1 VADQVS
7 QVKISDASQPSDSYT
22 FVTVS
27 WGLGS
32 VRPTKREETM
42 FDLLFVGNPAI
53 DDAIAEPDDMP
64 QSLIARLRGATLKT
78 LEKTYQLAIE
88 SQAQAIALC
97 GSILNPTRVSP
108 AQLIAFR
115 QLILRAADHNCE
127 TLWVTTNPTDA
138 QEYLRVLGEPK
149 GLSFATPLN
158 PWTKTIRSTTVELW
172 AISNEADVDRV
183 AALSS
188 LEPLHRQI
196 LVGSDACHDGHHSV
210 TSFLSSRHLSQP
222 NTLAVWATKSTLSLP
237 HHILPLPSIQSRC
250 HTDSR
255 NSGCYGLT
263 FYRPPSAAD
272 NDSATKNKGAIDQ
285 WKQLPVSDVIWRTIR
300 TESADEDHEGLS
312 QLLWEACSSLVDDLV
327 PEGDETITTARPL
340 VIINCHI
347 ACGTS
352 ITRRLEVNEIA
363 QETKRILRERCAAV
377 APHIWVESIS
387 ADVEE
392 SLAALGRNRSGGRPG
407 ASSSFTSA
415 LADIVTET
423 ENASPVTS
431 AEREAGWLALELLES
446 E

>member
-1 VADQVS
+1 M
-7 QVKISDASQPSDSYT
+7 
-22 FVTVS
+22 TVS
-27 WGLGS
+27 RGLGS

-64 QSLIARLRGATLKT
+64 QSLITRLRGATLKT
-78 LEKTYQLAIE
+78 LEKTYHLAIE
-88 SQAQAIALC
+88 SQAQAIVLC

-115 QLILRAADHNCE
+115 QLILRAADHNCK

-149 GLSFATPLN
+149 GLSFATPLI
-158 PWTKTIRSTTVELW
+158 PWTQTIRSTTVELW

-183 AALSS
+183 AAQSS
-188 LEPLHRQI
+188 LEPLRRQI
-196 LVGSDACHDGHHSV
+196 LVGSDACYDADHSV

-222 NTLAVWATKSTLSLP
+222 NTLAVWATTSTPSLP
-237 HHILPLPSIQSRC
+237 NHILSLPSIQSRC

-272 NDSATKNKGAIDQ
+272 NDSATRNKGAVDQ
-285 WKQLPVSDVIWRTIR
+285 WKQLPVSDVIWRTMR
-300 TESADEDHEGLS
+300 TESADEDHEALS

-340 VIINCHI
+340 VIINFQI

-363 QETKRILRERCAAV
+363 QETKRILRERCAAA
-377 APHIWVESIS
+377 APHIWIESIS

-415 LADIVTET
+415 LADIVTEA
-423 ENASPVTS
+423 ENASSVTS

>member
-1 VADQVS
+1 MADQVS

-22 FVTVS
+22 YVTVS
-27 WGLGS
+27 RGLGC

-53 DDAIAEPDDMP
+53 DDGIAEPDDMP

-78 LEKTYQLAIE
+78 LEKTYHLAIE
-88 SQAQAIALC
+88 SQAQAIVLC

-115 QLILRAADHNCE
+115 QLILRAADHDCE
-127 TLWVTTNPTDA
+127 TLWVATNPTDA

-149 GLSFATPLN
+149 GLSFATTFN
-158 PWTKTIRSTTVELW
+158 PWTQTIRSTTVELW

-183 AALSS
+183 AAQSS
-188 LEPLHRQI
+188 FEPLHRQI
-196 LVGSDACHDGHHSV
+196 LVGSDACHDTHHSV
-210 TSFLSSRHLSQP
+210 TSFLSSRHLAQP
-222 NTLAVWATKSTLSLP
+222 NTLAVWATKSTPSLP

-300 TESADEDHEGLS
+300 TESADEDHEALS

-340 VIINCHI
+340 VIINCQI

-363 QETKRILRERCAAV
+363 QETKRILRERCAAA
-377 APHIWVESIS
+377 APHIWIESIS

-415 LADIVTET
+415 LADLVTEA
-423 ENASPVTS
+423 ESASPVTS

>member
-1 VADQVS
+1 MADQVS
-7 QVKISDASQPSDSYT
+7 QVKISDASQPSDSFT

-27 WGLGS
+27 RGLGS

-78 LEKTYQLAIE
+78 LKKTYQLAIE
-88 SQAQAIALC
+88 SQAQAIVLC

-108 AQLIAFR
+108 SQLIAFR

-127 TLWVTTNPTDA
+127 TLWVATNPTDA

-158 PWTKTIRSTTVELW
+158 PWTQTIRSTTVELW
-172 AISNEADVDRV
+172 AISNEADVDHV
-183 AALSS
+183 AAQSS

-196 LVGSDACHDGHHSV
+196 LVGSDACHDAHHSV

-222 NTLAVWATKSTLSLP
+222 NTLAVWATKSTPSLP

-263 FYRPPSAAD
+263 FYRPPSTAD

-300 TESADEDHEGLS
+300 TESADEDHEALS

-327 PEGDETITTARPL
+327 PEDETITTTRPL
-340 VIINCHI
+340 VIINCQI

-352 ITRRLEVNEIA
+352 ITRRLEVNGIA
-363 QETKRILRERCAAV
+363 QETKRILRERCAAA
-377 APHIWVESIS
+377 APHIWIENIS

-415 LADIVTET
+415 LADIVTEA
-423 ENASPVTS
+423 ENASPLTS

>member
-1 VADQVS
+1 MADQVS

-22 FVTVS
+22 YVTVS
-27 WGLGS
+27 RGLGC

-53 DDAIAEPDDMP
+53 DDGIAEPDDMP

-78 LEKTYQLAIE
+78 LEKTYHLAIE
-88 SQAQAIALC
+88 SQAQAIVLC

-115 QLILRAADHNCE
+115 QLILRAADHDCE
-127 TLWVTTNPTDA
+127 TLWVATNPTDA

-149 GLSFATPLN
+149 GLSFATTFN
-158 PWTKTIRSTTVELW
+158 PWTQTIRSTTVELW

-183 AALSS
+183 AAQSS
-188 LEPLHRQI
+188 FEPLHRQI
-196 LVGSDACHDGHHSV
+196 LVGSDACHDTHHSV
-210 TSFLSSRHLSQP
+210 TSFLSSRHFAQP
-222 NTLAVWATKSTLSLP
+222 NTLAVWATKSTPSLP

-300 TESADEDHEGLS
+300 TESADEDNEALS

-327 PEGDETITTARPL
+327 PEGDETITTVRPL
-340 VIINCHI
+340 VIINCQI
-347 ACGTS
+347 ACCTS

-363 QETKRILRERCAAV
+363 QETKRILRERCAAA
-377 APHIWVESIS
+377 APHIWIESIS

-415 LADIVTET
+415 LADLVTEA
-423 ENASPVTS
+423 ESASPVTS